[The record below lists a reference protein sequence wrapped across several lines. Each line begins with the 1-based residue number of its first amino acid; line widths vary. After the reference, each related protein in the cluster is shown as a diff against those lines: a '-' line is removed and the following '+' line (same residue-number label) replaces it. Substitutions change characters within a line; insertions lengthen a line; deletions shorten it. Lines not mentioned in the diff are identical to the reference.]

1 MALNIRID
9 IENRYEP
16 LHLDNDFQFTTFES
30 VLVDGTVTKLGIKIS
45 MDTHPSMP
53 DVYNLAFG
61 PFNENFEID
70 DEAKLAHVDHS
81 KVFSTIVFAAFS
93 FLKTNKGKYLGID
106 GSDTARAYLYYRC
119 IQKNYDYLKSFFN
132 IYGVNYFL
140 RVLRDGSIGKDP
152 EDLLLL
158 PKLILPGENIP
169 GHKLYNY
176 LIFNA
181 KTDS

>member
-1 MALNIRID
+1 VYL
-9 IENRYEP
+9 E
-16 LHLDNDFQFTTFES
+16 NDFRFSTFES
-30 VLVDGTVTKLGIKIS
+30 MLVDGTITKIGIKIS
-45 MDTHPSMP
+45 GDTHPSMP

-61 PFNENFEID
+61 PFDENFEID
-70 DEAKLAHVDHS
+70 DEVKRAHLDHS
-81 KVFSTIVFAAFS
+81 KVFSTIVFDALT

-106 GSDTARAYLYYRC
+106 GSNTARAYMYYRC

-140 RVLRDGSIGKDP
+140 RVLRDGSIGEDP
-152 EDLLLL
+152 EDLLLV
-158 PKLILPGENIP
+158 PSLILPGENIP

-181 KTDS
+181 KSNN